1 MDIKDILKNVRSP
14 ETAYEDAMA
23 QDPMFWVAF
32 IRRHKANFLDVHF
45 MDKENIADVD
55 VMDTASQVAEFF
67 GLPIPLVK
75 EKAETLAEIITNE
88 NAEDCELHY
97 NLKMMLKAG
106 INNRDTLKLAF
117 VHEISHQLLYKTR
130 FMLFEN
136 ELWIQELA
144 ADLLVGGFSYARGDV
159 ATGKYKYIL
168 SEMPASLTHPDGK
181 LREKMVVYGRNF
193 IHQLRQQGEYHGIMD
208 MLAGLPSFVYSHYD
222 ELQEAW
228 DNLDLEEMMREPQK
242 KEPKPIDIE
251 SLPDT
256 NLIKQAYL
264 KHKKEKEKESET

>member
-1 MDIKDILKNVRSP
+1 MHIDDILEKVKDSKTP
-14 ETAYEDAMA
+14 YKDAMA
-23 QDPMFWVAF
+23 IDPMFWVAF
-32 IRRHKANFLDVHF
+32 IRRHKANCIDVHF
-45 MDKENIADVD
+45 MDKEIIAEND
-55 VMDTASQVAEFF
+55 VMDTVSQVAEFF
-67 GLPIPLVK
+67 GLPIPVVK
-75 EKAETLAEIITNE
+75 EKADTLAEIITNE
-88 NAEDCELHY
+88 NAEECELYY

-106 INNRDTLKLAF
+106 INNKATLKLAF

-144 ADLLVGGFSYARGDV
+144 ADLLVGGFSNAQKDV

-193 IHQLRQQGEYHGIMD
+193 IHQLRQQGKYHGIMD
-208 MLAGLPSFVYSHYD
+208 MLAGLPAFVYSHYD

-228 DNLDLEEMMREPQK
+228 DNLNLKEMMREPKK